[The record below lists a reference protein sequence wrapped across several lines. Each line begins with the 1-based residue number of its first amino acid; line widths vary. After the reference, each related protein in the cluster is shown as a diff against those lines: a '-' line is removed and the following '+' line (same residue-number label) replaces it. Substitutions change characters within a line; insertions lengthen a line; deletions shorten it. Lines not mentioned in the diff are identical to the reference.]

1 MSLFI
6 DHSRHIEQPVCTLS
20 SCWME
25 IRVKKNHSSSAKE
38 WPSAEGKAVKLILNS
53 TRHVQP
59 LQTQELPVC
68 IPQLTPVCRRW
79 KFRSLFQAHH
89 QGRLALFSLCSQLTT
104 GEKNRQGSLRE
115 DHCPGPACELCPCIC
130 QPGVTGARTGSSDHP
145 LWRPEVA
152 VQQDEGAG
160 PGPALSTRGSHIASP
175 GVGALASWDLL
186 VQTILQERQERGAPR
201 CWAELAHSSPEAWV
215 CLEDSPGST
224 EQLATF
230 SGTSPTS

>member
-1 MSLFI
+1 MYFI
-6 DHSRHIEQPVCTLS
+6 IVLDGDPCK
-20 SCWME
+20 
-25 IRVKKNHSSSAKE
+25 KKNHSSSAKE

-68 IPQLTPVCRRW
+68 IPQLTPVCRKW

-89 QGRLALFSLCSQLTT
+89 QGRLALFSLCSQLTP
-104 GEKNRQGSLRE
+104 GEKNCQGSLRE

-152 VQQDEGAG
+152 VQQDEGL
-160 PGPALSTRGSHIASP
+160 ALVP
-175 GVGALASWDLL
+175 LL
-186 VQTILQERQERGAPR
+186 VPGEATSPAPELVPSPPGTSLSRPSCEKGKRGRRPAAGR
-201 CWAELAHSSPEAWV
+201 SSLTAHWK
-215 CLEDSPGST
+215 PGSAWRT
-224 EQLATF
+224 PPAQRSSWPL
-230 SGTSPTS
+230 SQG